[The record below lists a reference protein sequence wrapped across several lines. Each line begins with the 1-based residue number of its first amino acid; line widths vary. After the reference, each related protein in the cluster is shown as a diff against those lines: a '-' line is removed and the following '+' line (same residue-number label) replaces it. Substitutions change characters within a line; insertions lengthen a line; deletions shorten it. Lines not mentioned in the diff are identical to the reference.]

1 MSTYTAKIH
10 WAYAGDKFTAN
21 AYSRAHSWS
30 FDGGLTVP
38 ASASP
43 QIVPLPM
50 SVAEN
55 LDPEEAFVAS
65 ISSCHM
71 LWFLSF
77 AADSGHAIAAY
88 TDQAVGTMGRN
99 DSGQLAMLT
108 VALNPLVILADGG
121 KLDAGVAKQLHS
133 KAHRQCF
140 IANSVRTEITI
151 NSSNDV

>member
-30 FDGGLTVP
+30 FDGGLSVP

-43 QIVPLPM
+43 LIVPLPM

-55 LDPEEAFVAS
+55 VDPEEAFVAS

-77 AADSGHAIAAY
+77 AANAGHSIAAY

-99 DSGQLAMLT
+99 SSRQLAMLT
-108 VALNPLVILADGG
+108 VELNPLITLAGG
-121 KLDAGVAKQLHS
+121 HELDARIAKQLHN
-133 KAHRQCF
+133 KAHSQCF
-140 IANSVRTEITI
+140 IANSVRTEII
-151 NSSNDV
+151 VNSGGEL